1 MKWFVIYTKPN
12 FEIKVSNAL
21 NHIGIKAY
29 CPTYKKLVQYSDRK
43 KKIEKPLLP
52 SYVLVYIDEKER
64 DLVFSIP
71 GVIRYVFWLG
81 KPAEVYEK
89 EVEALKNSLK
99 GIIDSFSLVKLKKGS
114 NYIIQNG
121 PFKGREGKVLSTDKN
136 KLKLELTGLGLLV
149 SLTIY

>member
-21 NHIGIKAY
+21 NYMGIKAY
-29 CPTYKKLVQYSDRK
+29 CPTYKKVVQYSDRK
-43 KKIEKPLLP
+43 KGRKTTFTVICISLYKR
-52 SYVLVYIDEKER
+52 KER
-64 DLVFSIP
+64 DMVFSIP

-99 GIIDSFSLVKLKKGS
+99 GIIDSFSLMKLNKGS
-114 NYIIQNG
+114 NYVIQNG
-121 PFKGREGKVLSTDKN
+121 PLKGREGKVLSTDKN